1 MRALDLAVILGYLV
15 LVGAI
20 GLRLSGRQRDATDYF
35 VGERDLPWPVVAFS
49 IIATETSTLT
59 VISVPGVA
67 YLGAF
72 GYVELAFGYLLG
84 RVLVAMVL
92 LPRYFG
98 GNLVSAYQYLA
109 QRFGAQVQRLAAVTF
124 MVTRLLA
131 EGVRLF
137 ASAIP
142 IRLLLERLGV
152 HAGYPLIVTV
162 ITMATVAYTYV
173 GGIRAVIWTDAIQ
186 MLLYTGGAA
195 VCVGVLLSRTGL
207 GALDVAAHAGKFH
220 LFQTHESILTSP
232 YAVLTAI
239 VGGAVFTMASH
250 GADQLIVQRVLT
262 CRSLAAGR
270 RAMIGSAVGVIALFA
285 LFSLVGALLFVYR
298 QGRSPVAL
306 GLASSDQIFP
316 QFILDGLPAGLSGL
330 LVAGI
335 LGATM
340 GPLSSALNSLSTST
354 VADLGGSRLRR
365 VSERARLRLARLATI
380 GWAGALVAFAV
391 SLSGTHDPVIV
402 LGLSITGYT
411 YGALLG
417 AFLLGLLV
425 RRAQSRD
432 ATIAFV
438 VTVALMAVIVLA
450 VRVHGL
456 PLAFPWY
463 VPLGVAITLSV
474 GTLLARCH
482 ARIEPPS
489 AATVMVD
496 HNEICYGEPEQS

>member
-15 LVGAI
+15 LIGAI

-49 IIATETSTLT
+49 IVATETSTLT

-72 GYVELAFGYLLG
+72 SYVELALGYLLG
-84 RVLVAMVL
+84 RVLVAAVL
-92 LPRYFG
+92 LPRYFTG
-98 GNLVSAYQYLA
+98 DLVSAYQYLA
-109 QRFGAQVQRLAAVTF
+109 QRFGVPVQRLAAVTF

-142 IRLLLERLGV
+142 IRLLLEQMGV
-152 HAGYPLIVTV
+152 RAGYPLIITV
-162 ITMATVAYTYV
+162 ITLVTVGYTYA
-173 GGIRAVIWTDAIQ
+173 GGIKAVIWTDAIQ

-195 VCVGVLLSRTGL
+195 VCVGVLLGRTGL
-207 GALDVAAHAGKFH
+207 GGLGAAAHAGKFH
-220 LFQTHESILTSP
+220 LFQTHAPILTSP
-232 YAVLTAI
+232 YAVPTAI

-270 RAMIGSAVGVIALFA
+270 RAMIGSALGVIVLFA
-285 LFSLVGALLFVYR
+285 LFSLVGALLFVFR
-298 QGRSPVAL
+298 HGRSPAAL
-306 GLASSDQIFP
+306 GLDSSDQIFP
-316 QFILDGLPAGLSGL
+316 QFILDGLPVGLSGL

-340 GPLSSALNSLSTST
+340 GSLSSALNSLSTST
-354 VADLGGSRLRR
+354 IADLGGSRLRGLDG
-365 VSERARLRLARLATI
+365 RARLRLARLATL
-380 GWAGALVAFAV
+380 GWAGAMVAFAV
-391 SLSGTHDPVIV
+391 SLSSTRDPVIV

-425 RRAQSRD
+425 RRAQARD
-432 ATIAFV
+432 AMVAFL

-450 VRVHGL
+450 VHVQGL

-474 GTLLARCH
+474 GATLSRCH
-482 ARIEPPS
+482 GRPESPPS
-489 AATVMVD
+489 TAVMVSP
-496 HNEICYGEPEQS
+496 NEIRSGEPEQS